1 MLPGGEQPFP
11 TSAKEFVVLLL
22 PCISWGLKRK
32 FISSDLFQLINPL
45 ENNSPLLF
53 KNKTKPTSFAF
64 VMVSSLKVFR
74 SIPTAVK
81 AVGLDLHELRTE
93 AEFGLQIN
101 ISGNSTHFFF
111 SIIGTLILL
120 CFKHLAYNHTS
131 VSVAKCLTLEP
142 GI

>member
-11 TSAKEFVVLLL
+11 TSAKEFVALLL

-32 FISSDLFQLINPL
+32 FISSDLPQLINPL
-45 ENNSPLLF
+45 ENDSPLLF

-93 AEFGLQIN
+93 AEFGLQIS

-111 SIIGTLILL
+111 HNSTLILL
-120 CFKHLAYNHTS
+120 CFRCLAYNHTS